1 MKSLQLTMI
10 AFLAIPSM
18 AYAQSWRN
26 ATALYEPPPHRG
38 QRPPVP
44 FSAPPFVAGM
54 VRNANACGADHAEPV
69 WGPTPAPLGYT
80 CSHNEN
86 GG

>member
-26 ATALYEPPPHRG
+26 ATALYETLPDRG
-38 QRPPVP
+38 QKPAVP
-44 FSAPPFVAGM
+44 FAAGM

-69 WGPTPAPLGYT
+69 WGSTPAPLGYT